1 MSLTTNNS
9 KIISFYN
16 KNKHL
21 NFESVN
27 LLLVD
32 FLENLCIDK
41 NFDDSS
47 INKILNKL
55 TTQETMLKNITDVNA
70 LSRENEKSQID
81 NLKEKLS
88 NVTTEIVSNLKEVLT
103 NNLYKTINNEHIDST
118 LNNIVDKTKLMLNE
132 TIQNNVSSMINNS
145 EKRISDNLKNINDTS
160 IQNKI
165 TIDNIKNEISE
176 HFTSLSNSSKKGK
189 IGENKLYSLL
199 TNLYPSGEIVNNTD
213 IEKCSGDFFLRRKNK
228 SQILF
233 ENKDYSTNVGPSEI
247 DKFIRD
253 IDIHHSHGIF
263 LSQQTGITLKENY
276 EIDIHKNKIL
286 IYLHNVNYNSDII
299 KSAVEI
305 IDTLETFI
313 EQQESEDHVIS
324 NTDLNEINLE
334 FKRFIQERQECIQFV
349 QDSQK
354 KMVTMLQ
361 RMNLNFLEKYLST
374 KFAYVQNSNFVC
386 PNCNKCWPTK
396 RALSSHLKACKT
408 VKTIQTENTIT
419 IET

>member
-1 MSLTTNNS
+1 MSLTINNS

-41 NFDDSS
+41 NVDDSS

-55 TTQETMLKNITDVNA
+55 ITQETMLKNITDVNA

-81 NLKEKLS
+81 NLREKLS
-88 NVTTEIVSNLKEVLT
+88 NVTCEIVSNLKEVLST
-103 NNLYKTINNEHIDST
+103 NLSKTINNEHIDST
-118 LNNIVDKTKLMLNE
+118 LNNIIDKTKLMLNE

-165 TIDNIKNEISE
+165 TIDNIKNEISD

-213 IEKCSGDFFLRRKNK
+213 IEKCSGDFFLKRKNK

-247 DKFIRD
+247 EKFIRD

-386 PNCNKCWPTK
+386 PNCNKSWPTK

-408 VKTIQTENTIT
+408 IKPAQDENFIT